1 MIIIIIGLAALL
13 LLSVLFNAALYQKNR
28 KAGVLAQQKFQA
40 VLDSVPMVCGIFD
53 KDGNTIDVNQEVE
66 NFFNIPDK
74 KIYIDHFEDFLP
86 KLQPDG
92 SNSFQK
98 SCDMIKKAHD
108 EGSARYEWLYQQRDG
123 TPIPTEEI
131 SRRVKYGDQTVVICY
146 SRDLR
151 EEYKHKEME
160 RVARER
166 TQTILDSSPLV
177 CTVFDENGNILE
189 VNREVEHMFEISDK
203 QIFLDNYHGF
213 FPQYQ
218 PDGTL
223 TADGEAKAVETAHEK
238 GYFRREVTYQTQK
251 EALVPTEEVIQ
262 KVMFDGKI
270 HFIIYVRDLREFY
283 KTKEK
288 EKLIQQTIQTKVE
301 QLNGF
306 VERQAAA
313 VSQSSAAIEEMIFN
327 IQSVTDTLSK
337 NSNNVK
343 QLMEVSETGRTGLN
357 EVAAD
362 IQEIARE
369 SESLL
374 EINSVMQNIASQT
387 NLLSMNAAIE
397 AAHAGEVGKGF
408 AVVAD
413 EIRKLAESSGIQSKT
428 ISAVLKKI
436 KSSIDKIT
444 RSTGNVLNKFE
455 AIDSGV
461 KTVFS
466 QEGSILTAMEEQGRG
481 SQQVLQGIA
490 EVNDI
495 THQVEET
502 SHQLL
507 EDSKKS

>member
-1 MIIIIIGLAALL
+1 MTITIGLAALL
-13 LLSVLFNAALYQKNR
+13 LLSVLLNAVFYHKNR
-28 KAGVLAQQKFQA
+28 KAGLIAQQKFQA

-53 KDGNTIDVNQEVE
+53 KDGNTISVNQEVE
-66 NFFNIPDK
+66 RFFNIPDK
-74 KIYIDHFEDFLP
+74 QIYIDNFEDFLP
-86 KLQPDG
+86 KFQPDG
-92 SNSFQK
+92 SPSFQK
-98 SCDMIKKAHD
+98 SCEMIKKAHD

-123 TPIPTEEI
+123 KPIPTEEI
-131 SRRVKYGDQTVVICY
+131 SRRVDFGDQTVVICY

-160 RVARER
+160 RIARER
-166 TQTILDSSPLV
+166 MQVILDSSPLV
-177 CTVFDENGNILE
+177 CTVFDENGNLLE
-189 VNREVEHMFEISDK
+189 VNREVEHMFGLSDR
-203 QIFLDNYHGF
+203 QIFLDHYHEF
-213 FPQYQ
+213 FPEYQ

-223 TADGEAKAVETAHEK
+223 TSDGEAKAVETAHEK
-238 GYFRREVTYQTQK
+238 GYYRREVMYQTQGGVP
-251 EALVPTEEVIQ
+251 VPTEEVIQ
-262 KVMFDGKI
+262 KVIFDGKV

-283 KTKEK
+283 KNKEK
-288 EKLIQQTIQTKVE
+288 DMLMQQNIQTKAE
-301 QLNGF
+301 HLNGY

-313 VSQSSAAIEEMIFN
+313 VSQSSAAIEEMIFSV
-327 IQSVTDTLSK
+327 QSVTTTLSK
-337 NSNNVK
+337 NSANVK
-343 QLMEVSETGRTGLN
+343 QLKEVSETGRTGLN

-413 EIRKLAESSGIQSKT
+413 EIRKLAESSGTQSKT

-436 KSSIDKIT
+436 KGSIDKIT

-455 AIDSGV
+455 SIDRGV
-461 KTVFS
+461 KTVVD
-466 QEGSILTAMEEQGRG
+466 QEASILIAMEEQGRG

-495 THQVEET
+495 TQQVEKT

-507 EDSKKS
+507 TDSKKS